1 MNNIHKN
8 YWNTHQRSVKEKP
21 HGVARVISKRGFC
34 SRSQA
39 ENLVREGRVSLRG
52 KIVRDP
58 DAPAY
63 ENDKILVDGK
73 AVTANAFVYFMMNK
87 PRGYVTTA
95 NDEKGRATVIDL
107 FRERFCK
114 MFPGKP
120 VPHISPV
127 GRLDAASEGLLLFT
141 NDTQWAN
148 NILEP
153 RGGSALQQ
161 NPSALSHPKQS
172 FSTNGRESIQF
183 QSKDPRLDER
193 RKTKDEREACH
204 PRPFDKLRVNSV
216 EGSKRCHSGAEGDR
230 IHKISTSTTHTKV
243 YRVQVAGHPTA
254 EDFRKMEEGFNV
266 PPRVFGEKEEF
277 MHAVRAV
284 LHRESDKTSWL
295 EITLDEGKNR
305 EIRRMLAHLGYE
317 VLRLVRI
324 KFCNYELGDL
334 KQGEIKEIHPNSE
347 QTTV

>member
-1 MNNIHKN
+1 MNKFRNNK
-8 YWNTHQRSVKEKP
+8 WNSNSQATKEKP

-58 DAPAY
+58 ETPAF
-63 ENDKILVDGK
+63 ENDKILVDD
-73 AVTANAFVYFMMNK
+73 APVTASEFVYFMMNK

-95 NDEKGRATVIDL
+95 SDEKGRATVMDL
-107 FRERFCK
+107 FREEFSK

-141 NDTQWAN
+141 NDTQWADALLQTRERAKPYRLETRASRN
-148 NILEP
+148 PNVILSEA
-153 RGGSALQQ
+153 SA
-161 NPSALSHPKQS
+161 K
-172 FSTNGRESIQF
+172 
-183 QSKDPRLDER
+183 SKDPVTAL
-193 RKTKDEREACH
+193 
-204 PRPFDKLRVNSV
+204 
-216 EGSKRCHSGAEGDR
+216 
-230 IHKISTSTTHTKV
+230 HTKI
-243 YRVQVAGHPTA
+243 YRVQVNGHPSA
-254 EDFRKMEEGFNV
+254 HDLAKMETGFNV
-266 PPRVFGEKEEF
+266 PPRIFGESEEF

-284 LHRESDKTSWL
+284 FHRESEKNCWL

-324 KFCNYELGDL
+324 KFCNFELGDL
-334 KQGEIKEIHPNSE
+334 KQGEIKEIHLTKKSE
-347 QTTV
+347 QITV

>member
-1 MNNIHKN
+1 MNNFRNNK
-8 YWNTHQRSVKEKP
+8 WNNKPQATKEKP

-58 DAPAY
+58 DTPAY

-95 NDEKGRATVIDL
+95 SDEKGRATVMDI
-107 FRERFCK
+107 FRERFCN

-141 NDTQWAN
+141 NDTKWADALLQTRERAKPYRLETRASRN
-148 NILEP
+148 PNVILSEA
-153 RGGSALQQ
+153 SA
-161 NPSALSHPKQS
+161 K
-172 FSTNGRESIQF
+172 
-183 QSKDPRLDER
+183 SKDPVTAL
-193 RKTKDEREACH
+193 
-204 PRPFDKLRVNSV
+204 
-216 EGSKRCHSGAEGDR
+216 
-230 IHKISTSTTHTKV
+230 HTKI
-243 YRVQVAGHPTA
+243 YRVQVNGHPTA
-254 EDFRKMEEGFNV
+254 EDLHKMEEGFNV

-284 LHRESDKTSWL
+284 LYRESEKNCWL

-334 KQGEIKEIHPNSE
+334 KQGEIKEIRPSTE